1 MKIRYFKRE
10 KYIRNTN
17 IDFWKWIKGK
27 GLFVK
32 YINGDTLYKSSYNLT
47 ELLSKEK
54 PEGNLTEIYF
64 TNNEIPPIKKMRSPQ
79 LKKWYNNS

>member
-10 KYIRNTN
+10 KYIGNTG
-17 IDFWKWIKGK
+17 IETSIEFWKCVKGK

-32 YINGDTLYKSSYNLT
+32 HINDDKLYKSSYNLS

-54 PEGNLTEIYF
+54 PEGNLTELCF
-64 TNNEIPPIKKMRSPQ
+64 KGEEIP
-79 LKKWYNNS
+79 LKYLNNNY